1 LIRAVVRLVA
11 VTAILAGG
19 IAALAVFTRAAPASA
34 AASARPAG
42 DGYTGTTVAMK
53 DNDYLPQTLTVDAGA
68 EVRWV
73 NEGRSNHNVIPDRDA
88 TGWKS
93 PSIKPGKTFTQK
105 LEAPGVYPYFCSF
118 HGAPGKGM
126 YGTLIVK
133 NPEGT
138 LPTAALKREA
148 RAGTSGKPRTIRVP
162 QDVKRIQA
170 AVDRAPQGSLILVS
184 PGVYREAVT
193 VTTDRLV
200 IRGLDRNR
208 VILDGGYTLDN
219 GVMVLGANGVA
230 VENMTA
236 RRYTKNG
243 FFWTGARGYRG
254 SYLTA
259 TRNGD
264 YGIYAFDAVDG
275 LLDHDYGSGSP
286 DAGFYVGQ
294 CFPCNTL
301 ITRSIAEY
309 NGLGFSGTNAGGNL
323 VIARS
328 VWRYNRAG
336 IVPNSG
342 DGEKN
347 PPQHGA
353 TIVGNLVH
361 DNDNLRT
368 PAIDAA
374 ILAQNNGILVAGGN
388 ENLITRNRVY
398 SHGLSGIGV
407 VPNPDTTVWLGND
420 NRIVDNVVSNSGE
433 ADLAAFGGTGNCFA
447 DNRFTTSKPSNIEAV
462 LPCAGTAA
470 PKTDELDISKYLSSG
485 DSPSV
490 DYRKAKTP
498 KPPRLSGMKN
508 AASAK
513 ARPAVRIVVAVN
525 VDAVR
530 TPRAPRTATP

>member
-1 LIRAVVRLVA
+1 LTRAVARLL
-11 VTAILAGG
+11 TAIAIVAGV
-19 IAALAVFTRAAPASA
+19 IAALVVFTRVASA
-34 AASARPAG
+34 SDAPRARPA
-42 DGYTGTTVAMK
+42 DDYTGTTVAMK

-68 EVRWV
+68 VVRWD
-73 NEGRSNHNVIPDRDA
+73 NEGRSKHDVIPDRSA

-93 PSIKPGKTFTQK
+93 PTIKPGRDFEQK
-105 LEAPGVYPYFCSF
+105 LEKPGVYGYFCSF

-133 NPEGT
+133 NPDGSI
-138 LPTAALKREA
+138 PTAALKRA
-148 RAGTSGKPRTIRVP
+148 KRAGASGRPRTIKVP
-162 QDVKRIQA
+162 QDVKRIQT
-170 AVDRAPQGSLILVS
+170 AVDQAPPGSLILVA

-200 IRGLDRNR
+200 IRGLDRNG
-208 VILDGGYTLDN
+208 VVLDGGYTLDN
-219 GVMVLGANGVA
+219 GVRVLGADGVA

-243 FFWTGARGYRG
+243 FFWTGANGYRG

-264 YGIYAFDAVDG
+264 YGIYSFDSVDG
-275 LLDHDYGSGSP
+275 RFDHDYGSGSP

-301 ITRSIAEY
+301 ITDSLAEY

-323 VIARS
+323 VIAKS
-328 VWRYNRAG
+328 VWRFNRAG

-353 TIVGNLVH
+353 TIVGNLIH
-361 DNDNLRT
+361 DNDNLRS
-368 PAIDAA
+368 PAIDDA

-388 ENLITRNRVY
+388 ENLITHNRVY
-398 SHGLSGIGV
+398 SHDLAGIGV
-407 VPNPDTTVWLGND
+407 VPNPDATIWLASN

-433 ADLAAFGGTGNCFA
+433 ADLASFAGTGNCFA
-447 DNRFTTSKPSNIEAV
+447 DNRFTTSKPSNIESV
-462 LPCAGTAA
+462 LPCSGPATPG
-470 PKTDELDISKYLSSG
+470 TDELDIQKFANPEG
-485 DSPSV
+485 ATSV

-498 KPPRLSGMKN
+498 KPPRLAGMKN
-508 AASAK
+508 PAGAQ
-513 ARPAVRIVVAVN
+513 ARPAVNIVVHVDVN
-525 VDAVR
+525 ATP